1 MRRSIT
7 LMKRAVALL
16 SVSPLAFINL
26 PMLASAQLAPAWLVI
41 VYGTPTGDAIAVI
54 PMPSIDFCET
64 QGASW
69 TGAKKPYRSSRTT
82 FTCIEGQ

>member
-1 MRRSIT
+1 
-7 LMKRAVALL
+7 MKNFFWLGLIASLALAII
-16 SVSPLAFINL
+16 SSNAK
-26 PMLASAQLAPAWLVI
+26 AQLAPAWLVI
-41 VYGTPTGDAIAVI
+41 VYGTSTGDAMTAI

-69 TGAKKPYRSSRTT
+69 TGAKKPYRSSKTT

>member
-1 MRRSIT
+1 
-7 LMKRAVALL
+7 MKNFFWLGLIASLAIASL
-16 SVSPLAFINL
+16 SSSAK
-26 PMLASAQLAPAWLVI
+26 AQLAPAWLVI
-41 VYGTPTGDAIAVI
+41 VYGTITGDAMAVI